1 MAPLVLYL
9 KYMGFLSGLGSFISD
24 AQQLGDELSSV
35 KEDLVSQ
42 VVSATSQVSSQ
53 VDDVLQELTAD
64 KDAAL
69 GTLQDSADSLKSS
82 VEGS

>member
-1 MAPLVLYL
+1 
-9 KYMGFLSGLGSFISD
+9 MGCLSGLGSFISD